1 MSDSVFNWSSICF
14 ICFILYLFLYI
25 FYTYI
30 HTYVFMCKCKSQGL
44 METKVTQELR
54 YKAWIQLQFL
64 QQATL
69 GKSVKLRCF
78 LISHKFYFI

>member
-1 MSDSVFNWSSICF
+1 MSDSVFNWSSI
-14 ICFILYLFLYI
+14 YLFHSVFI
-25 FYTYI
+25 FIYI

-78 LISHKFYFI
+78 LISQKFYFI